1 MKLILTFNLKAKKI
15 LQQEAQY
22 GIAKLWHCDLQY
34 CDCIIS
40 CGLPKSSTPH
50 YDLKQEAET
59 LKICRAEGPLTQF
72 LSMCE
77 MHL

>member
-15 LQQEAQY
+15 LQREAQH
-22 GIAKLWHCDLQY
+22 GIAKLWHCDLQF

-40 CGLPKSSTPH
+40 CGLPNPNTPH

-59 LKICRAEGPLTQF
+59 FKICRA
-72 LSMCE
+72 
-77 MHL
+77 